1 MKEMTIIL
9 QTIKGKKKTRK
20 EYPDWLESMN
30 DGSAIK
36 QKDNDVTV
44 TVFLKGGSFDFR

>member
-1 MKEMTIIL
+1 MTVIL
-9 QTIKGKKKTRK
+9 QTHKGKEKARI
-20 EYPDWLESMN
+20 EYPDWLEAMN

-44 TVFLKGGSFDFR
+44 TVFLKGGSFDFEID

>member
-1 MKEMTIIL
+1 MTIIL
-9 QTIKGKKKTRK
+9 QRTKKGEKPTRI
-20 EYPDWLESMN
+20 EYPDWLEAMN

-44 TVFLKGGSFDFR
+44 TVFLKGGKFDFE